1 MRNQISEKTV
11 PERHYILIREMSSTF
26 SDNNFSYSCP
36 LKLSNIMEYAFGT
49 AIGLCFF
56 VISLYI
62 LGTIVHMF
70 TGDRYFAPSI
80 HKMKGKDEKY
90 KSI

>member
-1 MRNQISEKTV
+1 MPNSFGN
-11 PERHYILIREMSSTF
+11 STF
-26 SDNNFSYSCP
+26 CHMES
-36 LKLSNIMEYAFGT
+36 LKLTNIMENAIGT

-62 LGTIVHMF
+62 LGSIIHFM

-80 HKMKGKDEKY
+80 HKMKKQNENEKEVLY
-90 KSI
+90 P